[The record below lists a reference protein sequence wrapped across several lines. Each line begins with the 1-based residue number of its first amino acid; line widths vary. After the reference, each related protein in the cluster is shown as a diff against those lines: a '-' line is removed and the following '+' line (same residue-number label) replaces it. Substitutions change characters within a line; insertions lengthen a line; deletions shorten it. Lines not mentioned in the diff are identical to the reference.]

1 MPSLNFVV
9 GRGLGP
15 AAEVCTILKRRE
27 QAPALRC
34 SPVYRILSN
43 VKKEGRL
50 WNGSPYTTI
59 SRRRCRRPTAL
70 ARTPSCCP
78 ILPPRRQGSGC
89 VAQAGA
95 AAFPRQP
102 RPTFQVADWRQYRQ
116 IGAAGSFRRV
126 VCNPPYFPPD
136 SGGVSRDPA
145 SLIARHEQ
153 EDTLD
158 SLCEAAAWL
167 LQSGGSFCLCHRPER
182 LAAVLTALTR
192 HRLEPKRLQPVQKRA
207 DTAPW
212 LFLLEARYDGRP
224 GLTWLPPL
232 TLYTADGQPSAAMRE
247 IYREITPT
255 ESR

>member
-1 MPSLNFVV
+1 MEWIPVYDEIQAAVSETHRFGTDAILLSHFAAPSAGERVCE
-9 GRGLGP
+9 LGTGCGAIALRLAATGKP
-15 AAEVCTILKRRE
+15 AAVHGVDI
-27 QAPALRC
+27 QADAIAL
-34 SPVYRILSN
+34 
-43 VKKEGRL
+43 
-50 WNGSPYTTI
+50 
-59 SRRRCRRPTAL
+59 
-70 ARTPSCCP
+70 
-78 ILPPRRQGSGC
+78 
-89 VAQAGA
+89 AQAGA
-95 AAFPRQP
+95 DAFPRQP
-102 RPTFQVADWRQYRQ
+102 RPTFQVGDWRQYRQ

-145 SLIARHEQ
+145 ALIARHEQ

-212 LFLLEARYDGRP
+212 LFLLEARYDGRA